1 MAVLKEDYKE
11 QILPALMDKFEYD
24 NVMEAPKVEKIVVNM
39 GLGDAAEDA
48 KLLDL
53 GVEMISQ
60 ITGQNPVITRAKKSI
75 ANFKI
80 RKGMPV
86 GCKVTLRGE
95 KMYEFL
101 YKLINVALPRVRD
114 FRGLSPKS
122 FDGRGNYSLGLDNN
136 TVFPEINVDEIERI
150 LGMDIAIIT
159 SAESDEE
166 ARELLALMKM
176 PFKKN

>member
-1 MAVLKEDYKE
+1 MAVLKENYKE
-11 QILPALMDKFEYD
+11 QILPALMDKFDYD

-53 GVEMISQ
+53 GVEMLAQ

-80 RKGMPV
+80 RQGMPV